1 MICAFEKR
9 LIFVLFNF
17 TARWDRKNNPE
28 PWNNMEP
35 NQQYKV
41 RAFASL
47 FAQISSTVLMH
58 LIHFDYLYD
67 PLVRLKRKA
76 YVCGARHVSPPLS
89 CVKVH
94 NMSLTPIVLL
104 CVFVFSSSQLTWT
117 TPSWRRTGL
126 ISESSCLCSIT
137 RGAFALSSQIQ
148 TCDTEWSLN
157 PTVLHSF
164 SQLILQCG
172 DRDH

>member
-1 MICAFEKR
+1 MGSQEQPWALEQPGAHSAVQSKSLCFFICTNIIYSSDAFKKH
-9 LIFVLFNF
+9 ILFF
-17 TARWDRKNNPE
+17 
-28 PWNNMEP
+28 
-35 NQQYKV
+35 
-41 RAFASL
+41 
-47 FAQISSTVLMH
+47 
-58 LIHFDYLYD
+58 FDYLYD
-67 PLVRLKRKA
+67 PLVRLKRKVH
-76 YVCGARHVSPPLS
+76 VCGVRHISPLLS

-94 NMSLTPIVLL
+94 NVSLTPIVLL

-126 ISESSCLCSIT
+126 ISESSCLRSIT

-157 PTVLHSF
+157 PTVLHLF
-164 SQLILQCG
+164 SRLILQCG